1 MGRYNEKQRLIQK
14 LGDINK
20 GLEESVCR
28 LCKTVLNKD
37 KLKYFKVEKKLT
49 EDKIEELTEIP
60 EPNLEYD
67 ASIKILERVII
78 IEDNRKELIENENE
92 INKIYHELATKKAR
106 LNKIDELL
114 KDVDE
119 DEPFRI
125 QKDIRNMQ
133 AELTRIEIDIKTAK
147 ERLSEELS
155 KKSEIDQ
162 KLKSINQN
170 ELNIIEKRIKTTSL
184 LIELF
189 ESSISKF
196 RSDKREEVEKISTE
210 IFLKIRSKT
219 DFKSLEI
226 NNNFGLSII
235 TQSNEKLN
243 KSEWRSAGEE
253 QIVAL
258 SLIGALNKCAQINAP
273 LFMDT
278 PFSRLDTSHGESVL
292 KYISS
297 MADQVVLLVTDREF
311 RIEDEKILQDKI
323 VTDYTVIHRGE
334 ERGSSIIPTS
344 NIGGSF

>member
-1 MGRYNEKQRLIQK
+1 
-14 LGDINK
+14 
-20 GLEESVCR
+20 
-28 LCKTVLNKD
+28 
-37 KLKYFKVEKKLT
+37 
-49 EDKIEELTEIP
+49 
-60 EPNLEYD
+60 
-67 ASIKILERVII
+67 
-78 IEDNRKELIENENE
+78 
-92 INKIYHELATKKAR
+92 
-106 LNKIDELL
+106 
-114 KDVDE
+114 
-119 DEPFRI
+119 
-125 QKDIRNMQ
+125 
-133 AELTRIEIDIKTAK
+133 
-147 ERLSEELS
+147 
-155 KKSEIDQ
+155 
-162 KLKSINQN
+162 LKSINQN